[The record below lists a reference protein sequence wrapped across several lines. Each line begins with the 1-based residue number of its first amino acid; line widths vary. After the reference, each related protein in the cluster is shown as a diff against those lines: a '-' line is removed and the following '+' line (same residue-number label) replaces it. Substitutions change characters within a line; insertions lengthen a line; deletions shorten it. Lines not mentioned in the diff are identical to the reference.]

1 MTWILARSVQ
11 GFAIGAGRVEPPIRK
26 PPRKNQSYDGRL
38 TGPTPSD
45 SARRDLSISA
55 IKKKSTI
62 FDLTT
67 APAPYE
73 KYPQLCRKATR
84 WRQQCHPAASTI
96 ALGPPQAPKF
106 LALKRCLHRS
116 KALGQE
122 MLESA
127 GLDRTAAATVVCS
140 TWRERRENRT
150 TGGRVSTA
158 GGSKSRADEAA
169 GGQQTHAT
177 DGKKDVDELGRG
189 WQGRRSPPELPLAIK
204 CRCAHEKEVVVSAA
218 GVDDLP
224 MHMNGRDWVLSK
236 GLSRQARMG

>member
-1 MTWILARSVQ
+1 MKV
-11 GFAIGAGRVEPPIRK
+11 PPNWVR
-26 PPRKNQSYDGRL
+26 N
-38 TGPTPSD
+38 
-45 SARRDLSISA
+45 
-55 IKKKSTI
+55 
-62 FDLTT
+62 
-67 APAPYE
+67 
-73 KYPQLCRKATR
+73 ATLDAR
-84 WRQQCHPAASTI
+84 WRRQRHPAASTI

-106 LALKRCLHRS
+106 LAWKRCLHRS

-127 GLDRTAAATVVCS
+127 GLDRTAAATVACS

-158 GGSKSRADEAA
+158 GGSKSRAEEAA

-204 CRCAHEKEVVVSAA
+204 CRCAQEKEVVVSAA

-224 MHMNGRDWVLSK
+224 MHMNGRDREKSK
-236 GLSRQARMG
+236 GVSR

>member
-1 MTWILARSVQ
+1 MV
-11 GFAIGAGRVEPPIRK
+11 P
-26 PPRKNQSYDGRL
+26 
-38 TGPTPSD
+38 
-45 SARRDLSISA
+45 
-55 IKKKSTI
+55 
-62 FDLTT
+62 T
-67 APAPYE
+67 APSGG
-73 KYPQLCRKATR
+73 LHDRSR
-84 WRQQCHPAASTI
+84 PAAGAEI
-96 ALGPPQAPKF
+96 FGLE
-106 LALKRCLHRS
+106 RCLHRS

-158 GGSKSRADEAA
+158 GGSKRRAEEAA
-169 GGQQTHAT
+169 GVQQTHAI
-177 DGKKDVDELGRG
+177 DGKKYVHELGRG

-224 MHMNGRDWVLSK
+224 MHMNGRDRALSK